1 MTANPYE
8 QPRRPLDR
16 IPETTEQ
23 LRGRA
28 DLADSLT
35 RDHDSPTTQATA
47 PD

>member
-8 QPRRPLDR
+8 QMRRPLDH

-23 LRGRA
+23 LGGRA
-28 DLADSLT
+28 GLPDTVT

-47 PD
+47 PG

>member
-1 MTANPYE
+1 MTADPYE
-8 QPRRPLDR
+8 QTRRPLDR

-28 DLADSLT
+28 DLSDSLA
-35 RDHDSPTTQATA
+35 RDDDSPTTQATA